1 MRSVVADFLFLRCE
15 PQASLEGRT
24 AFPNNELKRFR

>member
-1 MRSVVADFLFLRCE
+1 MRTFVADFLFLWCE
-15 PQASLEGRT
+15 PPASLEGRT